1 MNIVNKKGINTLI
14 FRTVLEISMVVL
26 FLIMSYFVFSTNNL
40 AGSAQIAEAY
50 SSSDYDF
57 QTTFSRTSDNI
68 NDIMTFSNLLDKGEL
83 VVRNPNRIDKNV
95 KVVLVIEG
103 AENIEFDGLKIE
115 FNDETVNLSNISYD
129 GNTYEI
135 ELNEIT
141 IDAYANYRGVVALY
155 NNNGNYENFNYSF
168 RISEKL

>member
-57 QTTFSRTSDNI
+57 QTTFSRTSDDI
-68 NDIMTFSNLLDKGEL
+68 NDIMTFSNLMDKGEL
-83 VVRNPNRIDKNV
+83 VVRNPNRTDKSV
-95 KVVLVIEG
+95 KVVLVIESV
-103 AENIEFDGLKIE
+103 ENVGFNGLEIK
-115 FNDETVNLSNISYD
+115 FNDETVNLSNVLSD
-129 GNTYEI
+129 GNKYEI
-135 ELNEIT
+135 ELNEIS
-141 IDAYANYRGVVALY
+141 IEAYANYRGVVALY
-155 NNNGNYENFNYSF
+155 NNGDYENFNYSF
-168 RISEKL
+168 QISEKL